1 MLQVLLSIPF
11 LLFWSTIVASLEK
24 TPLTGRWRMIL
35 LSPEEED
42 EIAAKLAGQGW
53 YNAVGE
59 ILAEEGSPRVV
70 PLTDWRYQ
78 WVFDTLRKLET
89 SLPIL
94 AREREL
100 SPNWIERGEDS
111 RPLPPPAKHP
121 LRPRPRASEY
131 LRWFCNNLTNEG
143 DKSVPH
149 GTIPGAPYSLILID
163 KPESSNA
170 FSYGFGPDGG
180 SGIVVYSGFL
190 DDIFAKLPVQ
200 TDPSPAQKSIRFSL
214 FGGWFSAPQP
224 THPTPTE
231 EQTAELA
238 ILLAHEMAH
247 LILAHH
253 LESLSSVNVILPGT
267 LSLAADFIRV
277 LLFPFTMIFGP
288 FVNDAVAQL
297 GKVGSGELLKISEA
311 CNSTKQE
318 IEADV
323 VSARLLAHAGFDARD
338 AVTFWEQRSGP
349 AAEYGK
355 CGSLAIPNE
364 PAIARQIMG
373 ASHPMSELRVNSLKD
388 ELARWEIERQK
399 AIVSSSSNPS

>member
-1 MLQVLLSIPF
+1 
-11 LLFWSTIVASLEK
+11 
-24 TPLTGRWRMIL
+24 MIL

-59 ILAEEGSPRVV
+59 ILAEEGSPR
-70 PLTDWRYQ
+70 PIPPTDWRYQ
-78 WVFDTLRKLET
+78 WVYDTLRRLEL
-89 SLPIL
+89 SLPVL
-94 AREREL
+94 SREPEL
-100 SPNWIERGEDS
+100 CPNWTELGEDL
-111 RPLPPPAKHP
+111 RPLPPPAEYP

-131 LRWFCNNLTNEG
+131 LRWFCNCLTKEG
-143 DKSVPH
+143 DTTPVPH
-149 GTIPGAPYSLILID
+149 GTIPGLPYSLILID

-190 DDIFAKLPVQ
+190 DEIFVKLPVQ
-200 TDPSPAQKSIRFSL
+200 SDPPPAPLQKSIWSSL
-214 FGGWFSAPQP
+214 FGGFFSTPKPA
-224 THPTPTE
+224 HPTPTE

-247 LILAHH
+247 LILSHH
-253 LESLSSVNVILPGT
+253 LESLSSVNVIVPGT
-267 LSLAADFIRV
+267 LSIAADFIRV

-311 CNSTKQE
+311 CSSTKQE

-323 VSARLLAHAGFDARD
+323 VSARFAYFKIFFSFLVFNPLLSPSRLLAHAGFDARD
-338 AVTFWEQRSGP
+338 AVKFWEQRSGP
-349 AAEYGK
+349 TAECRRSGQPEAPTPPSK
-355 CGSLAIPNE
+355 
-364 PAIARQIMG
+364 IARQIMG
-373 ASHPMSELRVNSLKD
+373 ASHPVSELRVNSLKD
-388 ELARWEIERQK
+388 ELARWEIERQRV
-399 AIVSSSSNPS
+399 IDSSSTNPS